1 MPRAAPAT
9 ADTKRVMQLLAG
21 DGGAQLNEKDK
32 NGDITKMWVSRQGA
46 QVENGWTALL
56 WWASLKGHTEV
67 VRLLLVLCAIL
78 TGLGG
83 PCFVTYSAEPWP
95 IAEPG
100 RAPPR

>member
-1 MPRAAPAT
+1 MTRAPCRAG
-9 ADTKRVMQLLAG
+9 DTKRVMQLLAG

-78 TGLGG
+78 ALETRALVGLVLLLMHVGG
-83 PCFVTYSAEPWP
+83 RLADS
-95 IAEPG
+95 G
-100 RAPPR
+100 